1 MIEVYDSMNKNF
13 DYNGDMTLKP
23 IKAELSNSLNNA
35 SIELIVEHEK
45 DDLGRYKYLE
55 EDNVIKC
62 FTPWDRKKGQLFRIY
77 ETDKDSDENK
87 ITAYARHII
96 SDLITIK
103 AKDYSNE
110 NILIVYPSNCNGQ
123 TAITKLLKNTD
134 FKGYS
139 DIQKIESARWE
150 KKGIIEALL
159 SDDENSFINRW
170 GGELYVDNKSI
181 YMNSKIGGNYGV
193 KISYGK
199 NQKGLNIKTN
209 IEELPTRL
217 IPEGYDGISL
227 TGKTPWVDSKN
238 IGKFAEV
245 REFTVK
251 FDDVKVKENSS
262 DEEGFETIEEAR
274 EELIKRCNKLFEE
287 GIDTPSVNINVG
299 MEDLSNTTLYKDYAC
314 LEEVNLGDE
323 VIVTNEKFDI
333 DTTTRCISYT
343 WNVITE
349 KYINIE
355 LGDVELSYFD
365 KQNDITNKV
374 NNILNKVIND
384 DGSLNAA
391 EIKGFI
397 NATNASI
404 KAQKNIAQKQDIRA
418 FLFEDLVEGSD
429 TYGALLGGTK
439 GIMVAEKRT
448 LDNKD
453 WDYSSALT
461 SKGLVANVLY
471 GRILAGEGV
480 YFDLSTGEISFKK
493 GLIKGS
499 NSSWNLDTG
508 EFKSSLPDGSEIV
521 ISPSGGFY
529 NKFGN
534 SKREF
539 YHLSVSGEVK
549 MPNFNGEGEA
559 GASYVDITLPN
570 EFKNKSFII
579 NLAPSSVK
587 SPGGGKTWAL
597 SNIVCFATQINYKN
611 ATFRIRAGC
620 SYNCLDDNTSDFKTN
635 NISINYSVIA

>member
-1 MIEVYDSMNKNF
+1 
-13 DYNGDMTLKP
+13 
-23 IKAELSNSLNNA
+23 
-35 SIELIVEHEK
+35 
-45 DDLGRYKYLE
+45 
-55 EDNVIKC
+55 
-62 FTPWDRKKGQLFRIY
+62 
-77 ETDKDSDENK
+77 
-87 ITAYARHII
+87 
-96 SDLITIK
+96 
-103 AKDYSNE
+103 
-110 NILIVYPSNCNGQ
+110 
-123 TAITKLLKNTD
+123 
-134 FKGYS
+134 
-139 DIQKIESARWE
+139 
-150 KKGIIEALL
+150 
-159 SDDENSFINRW
+159 
-170 GGELYVDNKSI
+170 
-181 YMNSKIGGNYGV
+181 MNSKIGGNYGV